1 MMEAPRC
8 AKKGRRGAHV
18 GKRWSNVPSE
28 ITAEVGSLAP
38 SVIFCRAAMMCSW
51 FAASHWTPVVKRPA
65 TALEVDWT
73 DDMELSVR
81 LDGDTN

>member
-1 MMEAPRC
+1 MP
-8 AKKGRRGAHV
+8 KRGGEV
-18 GKRWSNVPSE
+18 PTWGKRWSNVPSE

-51 FAASHWTPVVKRPA
+51 FAASHWTPVVKRLA
-65 TALEVDWT
+65 LALEVDWT